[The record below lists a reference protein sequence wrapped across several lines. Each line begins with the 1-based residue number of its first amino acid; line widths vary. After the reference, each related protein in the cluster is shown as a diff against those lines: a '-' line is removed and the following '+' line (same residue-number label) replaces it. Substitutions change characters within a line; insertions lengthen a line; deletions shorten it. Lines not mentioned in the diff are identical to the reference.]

1 MSKHQSPLSASDEH
15 LRVAAG
21 IMRALAHPLRMRILG
36 VIDGKENACVTDIYE
51 ELQIEQSVASQHLR
65 ILRQSGLVQTQRAGK
80 FIFYSLNYDRL
91 AKARADA
98 AIYSEFV
105 R

>member
-1 MSKHQSPLSASDEH
+1 MSKHLSPLSVSDEH

-21 IMRALAHPLRMRILG
+21 IMRALAHPLRMRIIG
-36 VIDGKENACVTDIYE
+36 VIDSKENACVTDIYE
-51 ELQIEQSVASQHLR
+51 DLQIEQSVASQHLR
-65 ILRQSGLVQTQRAGK
+65 ILRQAELVQTQREGK

-91 AKARADA
+91 AKAQADA

-105 R
+105 K